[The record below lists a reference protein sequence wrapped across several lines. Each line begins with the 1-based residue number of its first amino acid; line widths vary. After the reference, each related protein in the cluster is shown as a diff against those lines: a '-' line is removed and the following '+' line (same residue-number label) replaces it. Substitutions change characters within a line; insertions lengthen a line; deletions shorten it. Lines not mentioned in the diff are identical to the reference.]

1 MQNTLNTIDP
11 NQYTP
16 FTVGFE
22 TLFDKLFDLD
32 TNTNTYPPYNIVK
45 ITDNKYVIEMALA
58 GFSKKDVE
66 IRVTDGELVVNS
78 ANSNKKSDNN
88 DIIHKGISY
97 RSFQRKF
104 TLSEDIYVK
113 DAEMNNGM
121 LKIILERKIPE
132 HKKPKL
138 ISIK

>member
-22 TLFDKLFDLD
+22 TLFDKLFELD

-45 ITDNKYVIEMALA
+45 ISDNNYVIEMALA

-66 IRVTDGELVVNS
+66 IRVTDGELVINS
-78 ANSNKKSDNN
+78 ANSNKKSNNN

-97 RSFQRKF
+97 RNFQRKF

-113 DAEMNNGM
+113 NAEMNNGM

>member
-138 ISIK
+138 LSIK

>member
-45 ITDNKYVIEMALA
+45 VTDNKYVIEMALA

>member
-45 ITDNKYVIEMALA
+45 ISDNNYLIEMALA

-66 IRVTDGELVVNS
+66 IQVTDGELVVKS
-78 ANSNKKSDNN
+78 ANSNKKSNNN

-97 RSFQRKF
+97 RNFQRKF

-121 LKIILERKIPE
+121 LKITLERKIPE

>member
-32 TNTNTYPPYNIVK
+32 TNTNTYPPYDIVK

>member
-66 IRVTDGELVVNS
+66 IRVTDGELIVNS

>member
-16 FTVGFE
+16 FTVGFD

-32 TNTNTYPPYNIVK
+32 TSTNSYPPYNIVRLN
-45 ITDNKYVIEMALA
+45 DNVYLIEMALA
-58 GFSKKDVE
+58 GFSKKDIE
-66 IRVTDGELVVNS
+66 IKMTDGELVVNS
-78 ANSNKKSDNN
+78 MNSDKTTENN

-97 RSFQRKF
+97 RKFKRKF
-104 TLSEDIYVK
+104 TLSEDIIVK
-113 DAEMNNGM
+113 DAQMSNGM
-121 LKIILERKIPE
+121 LSINLERKIPE

-138 ISIK
+138 IQIK

>member
-1 MQNTLNTIDP
+1 
-11 NQYTP
+11 
-16 FTVGFE
+16 
-22 TLFDKLFDLD
+22 
-32 TNTNTYPPYNIVK
+32 
-45 ITDNKYVIEMALA
+45 MALA

-66 IRVTDGELVVNS
+66 IRVTDGELVINS
-78 ANSNKKSDNN
+78 ANSNKKSNNN

-97 RSFQRKF
+97 RNFQRKF

-113 DAEMNNGM
+113 NAEMNNGM